1 MKLTGLLL
9 ACAVVALAGADDTFL
24 IRGIDVYPV
33 TSKPMQGVSVLI
45 QDGKIAEISAKIV
58 PPKGMK
64 IVEGKGLR
72 LYPGMI
78 DSATNL
84 GLQEVQSVRETVD
97 TGEGGDF
104 MPQLRALVAVN
115 PESEHFGAVRVN
127 GITSAITLPGGGGGR
142 GGGGQSIAGQAALIH
157 TSGWTWEDMEISRSA
172 AMQMT
177 FPSMGGRGGR
187 GGGGLTPEMIAELV
201 GGDAGAGAGGGNARR
216 QYDDAIAKINAFF
229 DDARR
234 YKNEKAANPAG
245 FVPILKMEAM
255 IPVLDGK
262 TPLAVSASTSDSI
275 HDAIQFADKQHV
287 KIVIMGPREV
297 GKAGAELKSHNI
309 PVVLGRV
316 LALPEREDD
325 SYDQAM
331 ALPNEFYKAG
341 VKFALGTFTN
351 EFIRNIPYQAATA
364 VAFGLPA
371 DEALKSVTI
380 NPAEIWGQAD
390 KIGSIEKGKWADL
403 VIANGDLLEIQT
415 KIERVYVKGKE
426 VDLTN
431 KQTRLAD
438 KYMSRQ

>member
-1 MKLTGLLL
+1 
-9 ACAVVALAGADDTFL
+9 
-24 IRGIDVYPV
+24 
-33 TSKPMQGVSVLI
+33 
-45 QDGKIAEISAKIV
+45 
-58 PPKGMK
+58 
-64 IVEGKGLR
+64 
-72 LYPGMI
+72 
-78 DSATNL
+78 
-84 GLQEVQSVRETVD
+84 
-97 TGEGGDF
+97 
-104 MPQLRALVAVN
+104 
-115 PESEHFGAVRVN
+115 
-127 GITSAITLPGGGGGR
+127 
-142 GGGGQSIAGQAALIH
+142 
-157 TSGWTWEDMEISRSA
+157 MEISRSA

-187 GGGGLTPEMIAELV
+187 GGGLPPEIAELI
-201 GGDAGAGAGGGNARR
+201 GGDAAAGGGANARR
-216 QYDDAIAKINAFF
+216 QYEEAIAKINRFF

-234 YKNEKAANPAG
+234 YKNEKAANPPG
-245 FVPILKMEAM
+245 FVPDLKMEAM

-262 TPLAVSASTSDSI
+262 TPLAVSASASDSI

-297 GKAGAELKSHNI
+297 GKVGPELKSHNI

-371 DEALKSVTI
+371 DEALKAVTI

-403 VIANGDLLEIQT
+403 VITNGDLLEIQT
-415 KIERVYVKGKE
+415 KIERVYIKGKE

-438 KYMSRQ
+438 KYMTPPIEYASGVSTRASDGPPLTFVSSPLNPSRLSQALG

>member
-1 MKLTGLLL
+1 MKLAGLLL
-9 ACAVVALAGADDTFL
+9 TCAALALAGADDTFL

-33 TSKPMQGVSVLI
+33 TSKPMPGVSVLI
-45 QDGKIAEISAKIV
+45 QDGKVAEISAKIT

-104 MPQLRALVAVN
+104 LPQLRALVAVN

-127 GITSAITLPGGGGGR
+127 GITSAITLPGGGGR
-142 GGGGQSIAGQAALIH
+142 GGGGQTISGQAALIH
-157 TSGWTWEDMEISRSA
+157 TSGWTWEDMEVSRSA

-201 GGDAGAGAGGGNARR
+201 GGDAAAGAGGANARR
-216 QYDDAIAKINAFF
+216 QYDDAIAKMNTFF

-234 YKNEKAANPAG
+234 YKNEKAANPPG
-245 FVPILKMEAM
+245 FVPDLKMDAM

-262 TPLAVSASTSDSI
+262 TPLAVSASTSDAI
-275 HDAIQFADKQHV
+275 HDAIQFADKQRV

-297 GKAGAELKSHNI
+297 GKAGAELKAH
-309 PVVLGRV
+309 
-316 LALPEREDD
+316 
-325 SYDQAM
+325 
-331 ALPNEFYKAG
+331 
-341 VKFALGTFTN
+341 
-351 EFIRNIPYQAATA
+351 
-364 VAFGLPA
+364 
-371 DEALKSVTI
+371 
-380 NPAEIWGQAD
+380 
-390 KIGSIEKGKWADL
+390 
-403 VIANGDLLEIQT
+403 
-415 KIERVYVKGKE
+415 
-426 VDLTN
+426 
-431 KQTRLAD
+431 
-438 KYMSRQ
+438 